1 MREAPKYKE
10 NQEVWF
16 FVPHENG
23 IFQGRILGDDAY
35 YERGSGWEYEVKPTT
50 PDPEFNKYIATV
62 YEPWMGLTRQEVIEK
77 AIVYWENS
85 AKHARES
92 LLQCQYNLLYFKA
105 EACKESDK

>member
-35 YERGSGWEYEVKPTT
+35 YETGSGWEYEVKPTT

-77 AIVYWENS
+77 AIAYWE
-85 AKHARES
+85 KHVNYARES
-92 LLQCQYNLLYFKA
+92 MLQCQSNLLYFKA
-105 EACKESDK
+105 EACKETNK